1 MKVGL
6 FGGSFNP
13 AHQGHLHIS
22 NLAVKKLALN
32 QIWWI
37 PTKHNPF
44 KEKSIYSDYQ
54 TRFRGCE
61 ILTKNNPK
69 IYLKKFDEIQTE
81 KLIKK
86 LQNKY
91 PNYQFFWI
99 AGADNLP
106 RLHEW
111 DNFKNLMKLLPFAIF
126 SRENFASRIS
136 RTKSFKIYSKLTHS
150 AKKLPKFLVF
160 RTKNINISST
170 EIRKNL
176 NV

>member
-13 AHQGHLHIS
+13 PHKGHLHIS
-22 NLAVKKLALN
+22 NLAVKKLGLN

-44 KEKSIYSDYQ
+44 KDESIYESYK
-54 TRFRGCE
+54 TRCQKTKD
-61 ILTKNNPK
+61 LTKDNPK
-69 IYLKKFDEIQTE
+69 IYLKEFDEIQTE
-81 KLIKK
+81 ELVRK

-91 PNYQFFWI
+91 KGYQFFWI
-99 AGADNLP
+99 TGADSME

-111 DNFKNLMKLLPFAIF
+111 GNFKNLIKLLPFAIF
-126 SRENFASRIS
+126 SREKYLLKMSRS
-136 RTKSFKIYSKLTHS
+136 KSFKIYQKLLQS
-150 AKKLPKFLVF
+150 SNKLPRFLIF
-160 RTKNINISST
+160 KTKNINISST
-170 EIRKNL
+170 QIRNN